1 MIVLWA
7 KKAYGDLDAIANYLT
22 GLSDDAA
29 ERTIDRI
36 QKAVLLLGEF
46 PNMGAMVD
54 ETGLRKLVVSD
65 CPYVVFYRVLAGG
78 VSIRGV
84 FHASQRR
91 FLE

>member
-1 MIVLWA
+1 MTVLWTR
-7 KKAYGDLDAIANYLT
+7 KAYDDLDGVANYLA
-22 GLSDDAA
+22 GLSDEAA

-46 PNMGAMVD
+46 PNMGVKVD
-54 ETGLRKLVVSD
+54 ETGLRKVVVSD

>member
-1 MIVLWA
+1 MTVLWTR
-7 KKAYGDLDAIANYLT
+7 KAYDDLDGMADYLA
-22 GLSDDAA
+22 GLSDEAA

-36 QKAVLLLGEF
+36 QKAVLQLGEF
-46 PNMGAMVD
+46 PNMGVKVD

-65 CPYVVFYRVLAGG
+65 CPYVVFYRVLVGC

-84 FHASQRR
+84 FHANQRR

>member
-1 MIVLWA
+1 MTILWA
-7 KKAYGDLDAIANYLT
+7 KKGFDDLDGIANYLA

-36 QKAVLLLGEF
+36 QKTVLLLEEF
-46 PNMGAMVD
+46 PEMGAKVD

-65 CPYVVFYRVLAGG
+65 TPDVAFYRILGPY

-84 FHASQRR
+84 FHARQRR
-91 FLE
+91 FVE

>member
-1 MIVLWA
+1 MTVLWA
-7 KKAYGDLDAIANYLT
+7 KRAYDDLDGIANYLA
-22 GLSDDAA
+22 GLSNNAA

-36 QKAVLLLGEF
+36 QKAVLLVGEF
-46 PNMGAMVD
+46 PNMGAKVD

-65 CPYVVFYRVLAGG
+65 TPYVVFYRVLAGC

>member
-1 MIVLWA
+1 VTVLWV
-7 KKAYGDLDAIANYLT
+7 KKAYDDLDGIGNYLS
-22 GLSDDAA
+22 GLSDEAA
-29 ERTIDRI
+29 EHTVDCI

-46 PNMGAMVD
+46 PNIGAKVD

-65 CPYVVFYRVLAGG
+65 TPYVVFYRVLADY

>member
-1 MIVLWA
+1 LNNDV
-7 KKAYGDLDAIANYLT
+7 
-22 GLSDDAA
+22 A

-36 QKAVLLLGEF
+36 QNAVLLLGEF
-46 PNMGAMVD
+46 PEMGAKVD

-65 CPYVVFYRVLAGG
+65 TPYVAFYRVLGDS

-84 FHASQRR
+84 FHARQRR

>member
-1 MIVLWA
+1 MTVLWA
-7 KKAYGDLDAIANYLT
+7 KKAYDDLEGIANYLAD
-22 GLSDDAA
+22 LSNDAA

-36 QKAVLLLGEF
+36 QKAVLVLGEF
-46 PNMGAMVD
+46 PNLGAKVD

-65 CPYVVFYRVLAGG
+65 CPYVVFYRVLADG

-84 FHASQRR
+84 FHARQRR

>member
-1 MIVLWA
+1 MTVPWA
-7 KKAYGDLDAIANYLT
+7 KKAYGDLDGIGNYLS
-22 GLSDDAA
+22 GLSDEAA
-29 ERTIDRI
+29 EHTVDRM
-36 QKAVLLLGEF
+36 QRAVLRLGEF

-65 CPYVVFYRVLAGG
+65 TPYVVFYRVLADY